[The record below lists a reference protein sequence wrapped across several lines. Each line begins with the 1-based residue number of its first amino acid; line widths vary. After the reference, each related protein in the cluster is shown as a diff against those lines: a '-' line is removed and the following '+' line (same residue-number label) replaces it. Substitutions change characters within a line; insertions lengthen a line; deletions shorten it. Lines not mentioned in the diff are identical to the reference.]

1 MAQMSVDAKIPT
13 FGVTTGIA
21 PVPSQSQDTDIL
33 RHNIDVHNVA
43 PEEVDG
49 CLGRFGYA
57 LHQLFFGDGPQ
68 IVRARHGVD
77 FSFADAA
84 VGAANAQV
92 LIRSA
97 EAAHGVA
104 LEVGKREH
112 RVVVQHMGAHVHF
125 IKPLAAGNGQGSNTF
140 FVHDVYRAERPAVVG
155 DGFAM
160 LFGGVA
166 VAFVIGVGFDDGGI
180 G

>member
-1 MAQMSVDAKIPT
+1 M
-13 FGVTTGIA
+13 
-21 PVPSQSQDTDIL
+21 
-33 RHNIDVHNVA
+33 
-43 PEEVDG
+43 
-49 CLGRFGYA
+49 
-57 LHQLFFGDGPQ
+57 
-68 IVRARHGVD
+68 
-77 FSFADAA
+77 
-84 VGAANAQV
+84 
-92 LIRSA
+92 
-97 EAAHGVA
+97 A

-125 IKPLAAGNGQGSNTF
+125 IEPLAAGNGQGSNTF
-140 FVHDVYRAERPAVVG
+140 FVHDVYRTERPAVVG